1 MQRPRNHSAP
11 ARRPPSWWRERA
23 ARRRRSNA
31 GACEPFRLSE
41 CSGGKVKRGE
51 FCVCPQG
58 TAENTATGAC
68 DKPPP
73 VITGKKDAACKPG
86 LRRAASGRCVTACTG
101 GKIYDDGACRCPA
114 GTRENARGTCA
125 KPSAVATEKNDTAC
139 KPGFQRSTG
148 GACVRKVQSPG
159 TGPGSRGGEKVNQ
172 SGGRTPGI
180 LGGGLLESGGGGG
193 GGTTTPVGGRAPA
206 SGGDAGGAARTFR
219 PR

>member
-1 MQRPRNHSAP
+1 MVEGSCCAP
-11 ARRPPSWWRERA
+11 DAAAAGTCGPS
-23 ARRRRSNA
+23 
-31 GACEPFRLSE
+31 RLSE
-41 CSGGKVKRGE
+41 CTGGKVKRGE
-51 FCVCPQG
+51 FCICPQG
-58 TAENTATGAC
+58 TAENRQTGAC

-73 VITGKKDAACKPG
+73 VITGKKDTACKPG

-139 KPGFQRSTG
+139 KPGLQRSAA
-148 GACVRKVQSPG
+148 GACVQKVR
-159 TGPGSRGGEKVNQ
+159 SRDSGGGEKVNQ
-172 SGGRTPGI
+172 PGGGRTPGI

-193 GGTTTPVGGRAPA
+193 GGTITPTGGRAPA
-206 SGGDAGGAARTFR
+206 IGGDGGAPRTFR

>member
-1 MQRPRNHSAP
+1 MVEGSCCAP
-11 ARRPPSWWRERA
+11 DA
-23 ARRRRSNA
+23 AAA
-31 GACEPFRLSE
+31 GTCGPFRLSE

-58 TAENTATGAC
+58 TSENTATGTC

-73 VITGKKDAACKPG
+73 VTVKKQDTACKPG
-86 LRRAASGRCVTACTG
+86 FRRSGERCVSACTG

-125 KPSAVATEKNDTAC
+125 KPSTVATEKNDTAC
-139 KPGFQRSTG
+139 KPGLQRSAA

-172 SGGRTPGI
+172 SGGGRPPGI
-180 LGGGLLESGGGGG
+180 LGGGLLESVGGGG

-206 SGGDAGGAARTFR
+206 IGGDGGGAARSLPAKVIVSR
-219 PR
+219 VLV